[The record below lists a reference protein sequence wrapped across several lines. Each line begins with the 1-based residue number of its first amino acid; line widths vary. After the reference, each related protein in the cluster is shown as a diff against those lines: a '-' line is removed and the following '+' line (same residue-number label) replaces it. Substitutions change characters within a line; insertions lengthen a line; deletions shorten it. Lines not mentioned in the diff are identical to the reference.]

1 MTLNPFNKDEF
12 NRESKIGIFV
22 EINRDLTLIHPNS
35 ENYST

>member
-22 EINRDLTLIHPNS
+22 EIS
-35 ENYST
+35 EISLQIVQK